1 MLPPKQASAARTTAV
16 VLGMVLLTVLALG
29 VVYEARRVLIWLVIA
44 GFFAVA
50 LYPVTNW
57 VERRAVWIK
66 RWLSTLLVFLGVWT
80 ILGGL
85 ITLMV
90 MPLVNQGG
98 QVATQLPDVVHSTQ
112 DGRGPLGDLLRRTH
126 LLGFVQSHDDQ
137 LREWVTGL
145 NGSALHYVQSV
156 ASGVVGTIT
165 IFVLAYLMVLEG
177 PIIIDA
183 FLALFD
189 DDVARRIRRVGH
201 DCARTITGYISG
213 NLLISLI
220 AGILTYV
227 VLLILHVPFAGLIA
241 LFVAITDLIPL
252 IGAAIGAIVAIL
264 AALSHSVSAA
274 VILLVFFVIYQ
285 LVENHLLQPL
295 IFART
300 VNLNPLTVL
309 VAILVAGELAGVLG
323 ALLAIPFAGIVQ
335 VIVRDIWDTRRG
347 RLKPEPTTGPEEDSP
362 LDSPVEAAQTP
373 LPREEDRAAPAV

>member
-1 MLPPKQASAARTTAV
+1 M
-16 VLGMVLLTVLALG
+16 
-29 VVYEARRVLIWLVIA
+29 
-44 GFFAVA
+44 
-50 LYPVTNW
+50 
-57 VERRAVWIK
+57 
-66 RWLSTLLVFLGVWT
+66 
-80 ILGGL
+80 
-85 ITLMV
+85 
-90 MPLVNQGG
+90 
-98 QVATQLPDVVHSTQ
+98 
-112 DGRGPLGDLLRRTH
+112 
-126 LLGFVQSHDDQ
+126 QSHDDQ
-137 LREWVTGL
+137 VREWVTGL

-183 FLALFD
+183 CLALFD
-189 DDVARRIRRVGH
+189 DEAAARIRRVGH

-220 AGILTYV
+220 AGTLTYI

-252 IGAAIGAIVAIL
+252 IGAALGAIVAIL
-264 AALSHSVSAA
+264 AALTHSVSAA

-323 ALLAIPFAGIVQ
+323 ALLAIPLAGIAQ
-335 VIVRDIWDTRRG
+335 VIVRDVWDTRRG
-347 RLKPEPTTGPEEDSP
+347 RLKPEPTTGPAEDSP
-362 LDSPVEAAQTP
+362 ETPRQTSGARDESRSVPV
-373 LPREEDRAAPAV
+373 V